1 MAIKL
6 KLAKANYEERLNE
19 SEQYELLYALRYNFI
34 MNVKLTVM
42 NKKFICLV
50 TTALLFATCGYSQ
63 VLRPGENAP
72 SGTVVYSLPSTT
84 IGLKVVA
91 DHESLVAGPYAKYA
105 EKYLGNPAR
114 SASGEFYTINSIEM
128 IPFVEADPNFSMA
141 INLGNIKN
149 GQANFLGFS
158 SQGLIVTSDGNVGK
172 SNSWRFPSYAN
183 SATFAEAGVS
193 SNLTTETTTLYKTV
207 QTAEGLENVPVQQK
221 QIVEK
226 SIEKKAEET
235 AGMILKLRQK
245 RIDIITGD
253 TDATY
258 SGEAM
263 GAALNELS
271 KLEQEYMS
279 LFYGKSVKD
288 QQTMLFDVVPRA
300 DMAKQMYIAFRISD
314 TQGLLP
320 ADDMGG
326 RPVVVELSQEA
337 EPISPT
343 MVEQI
348 GQIAK
353 NSIVYRKPVTMNAK
367 IIDGAKVLLQ
377 TRIQVYQFGKIVSF
391 PMTLLV
397 K

>member
-1 MAIKL
+1 M
-6 KLAKANYEERLNE
+6 
-19 SEQYELLYALRYNFI
+19 
-34 MNVKLTVM
+34 
-42 NKKFICLV
+42 
-50 TTALLFATCGYSQ
+50 
-63 VLRPGENAP
+63 
-72 SGTVVYSLPSTT
+72 
-84 IGLKVVA
+84 
-91 DHESLVAGPYAKYA
+91 
-105 EKYLGNPAR
+105 
-114 SASGEFYTINSIEM
+114 
-128 IPFVEADPNFSMA
+128 
-141 INLGNIKN
+141 
-149 GQANFLGFS
+149 
-158 SQGLIVTSDGNVGK
+158 
-172 SNSWRFPSYAN
+172 
-183 SATFAEAGVS
+183 S

-207 QTAEGLENVPVQQK
+207 QTAEGLEKVPVQQK

-226 SIEKKAEET
+226 SMEKKAEET

-279 LFYGKSVKD
+279 LFYGKSIKD

-320 ADDMGG
+320 ADDMSG
-326 RPVVVELSQEA
+326 RPVVVELSQET

-377 TRIQVYQFGKIVSF
+377 TRVQVYQFGKIVSF
-391 PMTLLV
+391 PMALLV